1 MSDPNIE
8 AERHAVDESAET
20 EGREDYEDADSA
32 ESSSE
37 SDEDGAAEDTDD
49 GEP

>member
-8 AERHAVDESAET
+8 VEVEVERHAVD
-20 EGREDYEDADSA
+20 
-32 ESSSE
+32 E